1 MLGVISNKM
10 SEESVDN
17 RPASPKEEPREH
29 HKNKIN
35 YVDVTMDVVFDAEKP
50 GSLNGSKDSDYKD
63 KPLKNGVDFD
73 DLLPHIGNFGKYQ
86 IILFVLLAPYTLF
99 YVFVYFTQIFITLV
113 PNDYWCNVPELIH
126 LEASDR

>member
-1 MLGVISNKM
+1 M
-10 SEESVDN
+10 SGESVDK
-17 RPASPKEEPREH
+17 RSTSPIDGLDEH
-29 HKNKIN
+29 HKNKIFN
-35 YVDVTMDVVFDAEKP
+35 VNITRDMVFDAEKP
-50 GSLNGSKDSDYKD
+50 GSLNTINGSACKEKS
-63 KPLKNGVDFD
+63 LKNGVDFD

-113 PNDYWCNVPELIH
+113 PNDFWCNVPELSD

>member
-1 MLGVISNKM
+1 M
-10 SEESVDN
+10 SGESVDN
-17 RPASPKEEPREH
+17 RPAAGSDEGAEEH

-35 YVDVTMDVVFDAEKP
+35 FVDITKDVVFDVEKP
-50 GSLNGSKDSDYKD
+50 GSVNSRKDSDCTD

-86 IILFVLLAPYTLF
+86 IILFLLLAPYTLF

-113 PNDYWCNVPELIH
+113 PNDYWCNVPELLH
-126 LEASDR
+126 LEPSDR